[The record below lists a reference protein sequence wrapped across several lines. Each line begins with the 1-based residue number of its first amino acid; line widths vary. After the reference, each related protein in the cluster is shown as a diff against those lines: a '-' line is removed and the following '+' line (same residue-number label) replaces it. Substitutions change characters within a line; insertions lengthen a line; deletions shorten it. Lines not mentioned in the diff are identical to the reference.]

1 MRPFSAYRPGSVHV
15 PPYSIDTLAYARR
28 FATSNRRSLF
38 GAVVLRFPHAL
49 QPAVYMAMHVG
60 LCAATLVLTSVW
72 WRYQL
77 ACEAFLVVQFTASAW
92 SGEGRA
98 ETAGF
103 IKFWR
108 QRYVLPGL

>member
-1 MRPFSAYRPGSVHV
+1 MPR
-15 PPYSIDTLAYARR
+15 ARR

-77 ACEAFLVVQFTASAW
+77 ACEAFLVIQFTASAW
-92 SGEGRA
+92 SGEARGCP
-98 ETAGF
+98 EGS
-103 IKFWR
+103 
-108 QRYVLPGL
+108 